1 MDAQA
6 GFVIDYTKI
15 WVSITLEGPYWHGV
29 IFPIHLFSSSYIPVL
44 IIIMCKNILYHNLHW
59 VQPGRL
65 TDSFLEGVGVI
76 PCLYVGCQGVS
87 EVGKVVWR
95 GPGSLFMVEHI
106 VWKIAVSGS
115 MYLVADMD
123 TDLKR
128 VIRPNTLV
136 LPPTF
141 LSLSWNCLLC
151 LSLEVWSLSYY
162 GIRRD

>member
-65 TDSFLEGVGVI
+65 TDGFLEGVGVI

-95 GPGSLFMVEHI
+95 GPGYLFMVEHI
-106 VWKIAVSGS
+106 VWKIAVYGS
-115 MYLVADMD
+115 MELVVVMDKDAKREIIPKYLGL
-123 TDLKR
+123 THIL
-128 VIRPNTLV
+128 
-136 LPPTF
+136 
-141 LSLSWNCLLC
+141 LSISWNILL
-151 LSLEVWSLSYY
+151 LPSPEM
-162 GIRRD
+162 RRFAYF